1 MEANAVSQ
9 AGRRSVQR
17 EKGARP
23 CRGRLRQPRCSLQ
36 PRAGQKPL
44 TGKTAFLVLPLL
56 SLRVF
61 VRGSACLLGSTRA
74 RDGTCG
80 PVGTGLERNG
90 PLPGV
95 EPTGGVGVQF
105 AQHASTPVHLFP
117 FDRSAFAREKRSK
130 LPSRCWGCWWV
141 VAGAVGK
148 VVVAA
153 KEEGGIRADQAHNF
167 GWTVLR
173 SSPSSIAYTH
183 KQRPHRQSLPYTHC
197 LYSCS
202 ALSARAASQAPA
214 RLSLHSTL
222 PASTDS
228 STLI

>member
-1 MEANAVSQ
+1 METMEANAVSQ

-44 TGKTAFLVLPLL
+44 TDETAFLVLPL
-56 SLRVF
+56 SSPPCFCQGRRVPSGDPREPGTARAGQWG
-61 VRGSACLLGSTRA
+61 RGWNGMDRCCLA
-74 RDGTCG
+74 WKG
-80 PVGTGLERNG
+80 PVEFSSL
-90 PLPGV
+90 
-95 EPTGGVGVQF
+95 
-105 AQHASTPVHLFP
+105 STPPRLFP
-117 FDRSAFAREKRSK
+117 FDRAAFAREKRSK
-130 LPSRCWGCWWV
+130 PPSRCWGCWWV

-153 KEEGGIRADQAHNF
+153 REGGIRADQAHNF